1 MSTCK
6 NSNVLNMMARLAE
19 LYFVLLSI
27 IDCGNIIKIVSM
39 SALVYITGLQK
50 YDHEALEIQIS

>member
-1 MSTCK
+1 
-6 NSNVLNMMARLAE
+6 MARLAE